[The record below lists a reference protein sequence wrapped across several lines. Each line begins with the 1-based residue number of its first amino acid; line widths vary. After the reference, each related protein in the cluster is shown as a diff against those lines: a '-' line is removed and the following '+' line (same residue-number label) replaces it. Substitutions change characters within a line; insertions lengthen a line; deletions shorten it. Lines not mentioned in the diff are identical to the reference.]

1 MKQFL
6 SRVLRGDATREQ
18 AKDTG
23 MALVLVFILA
33 WLFRRRDGYIGVAL
47 VLHLVTMVAPQVFR
61 PLAVVWFG
69 ISHVMGMIASRLVLS
84 VVFFVFVTP
93 VGIWRRV
100 MGADSLQLKSFGR
113 GRESVMKVRDHTFVG
128 QDLEQ
133 PY

>member
-1 MKQFL
+1 MNQFL
-6 SRVLRGDATREQ
+6 SRILRGDATREQ

-23 MALVLVFILA
+23 MAMVLVFLLA

-69 ISHVMGMIASRLVLS
+69 ISHVMGAIASRVVLS

-93 VGIWRRV
+93 VGVWRRV

-113 GRESVMKVRDHTFVG
+113 GRESVMKTRNHTYVA

>member
-1 MKQFL
+1 MKSFL
-6 SRVLRGDATREQ
+6 LRVLKGDATREQ

-23 MALVLVFILA
+23 MALVLIFILA

-61 PLAVVWFG
+61 PFAVVWFG
-69 ISHVMGMIASRLVLS
+69 ISHVMGAFASRVVLS

-93 VGIWRRV
+93 VGIWRRM
-100 MGADSLQLKSFGR
+100 MGADSLQLNSFGR
-113 GRESVMKVRDHTFVG
+113 SKESVMKARNHTYVA

>member
-6 SRVLRGDATREQ
+6 SRVLRGDASREQ

-23 MALVLVFILA
+23 MAMVLVFLLV
-33 WLFRRRDGYIGVAL
+33 WLLRRRDGYIGVAL
-47 VLHLVTMVAPQVFR
+47 ILQLVTMTAPQLFR

-69 ISHVMGMIASRLVLS
+69 LSHVMGAVASRVLLS
-84 VVFFVFVTP
+84 IVFFVFVTP

-113 GRESVMKVRDHTFVG
+113 GKQSVMKVRNHTFVG

>member
-6 SRVLRGDATREQ
+6 SRILRGDATREQ

>member
-6 SRVLRGDATREQ
+6 SRVLKGDATKEQ

-23 MALVLVFILA
+23 MAMVLLLILF
-33 WLFRRRDGYIGVAL
+33 WLFRHRDGYIGVAL
-47 VLHLVTMVAPQVFR
+47 ILHLVTMVAPQVFR

-69 ISHVMGMIASRLVLS
+69 LSHLMGIVASRVVLS
-84 VVFFVFVTP
+84 IVFFVFVTP

-100 MGADSLQLKSFGR
+100 MGADSLQLKAFKGS
-113 GRESVMKVRDHTFVG
+113 RESVMKVRNHTFVG

>member
-1 MKQFL
+1 MKEFL

-23 MALVLVFILA
+23 MALVLVFLLI

-47 VLHLVTMVAPQVFR
+47 IFQLVTMTAPQVFR
-61 PLAVVWFG
+61 PIAVVWFG
-69 ISHVMGMIASRLVLS
+69 ISHVMGAVASRVLLS
-84 VVFFVFVTP
+84 LVFFVFVTP
-93 VGIWRRV
+93 VGLWRRA
-100 MGADSLQLKSFGR
+100 MGADSLQLNSFGR
-113 GRESVMKVRDHTFVG
+113 GKESVMKVRNHTFVG

>member
-6 SRVLRGDATREQ
+6 TRVLKGDATREQ

-23 MALVLVFILA
+23 MAMVLVFLLV
-33 WLFRRRDGYIGVAL
+33 WLLRRRDGYIGVAL
-47 VLHLVTMVAPQVFR
+47 ILQLVTMTAPQLFR

-69 ISHVMGMIASRLVLS
+69 LSHVMGAVASRVLLS
-84 VVFFVFVTP
+84 IVFFVFVTP

-113 GRESVMKVRDHTFVG
+113 GKESVMKVRNHTFVG

>member
-1 MKQFL
+1 
-6 SRVLRGDATREQ
+6 
-18 AKDTG
+18 
-23 MALVLVFILA
+23 MAMVLVFLLA

-69 ISHVMGMIASRLVLS
+69 ISHVMGAIASRVVLS

-93 VGIWRRV
+93 VGVWRRV

-113 GRESVMKVRDHTFVG
+113 GRESVMKTRNHTYVA

>member
-6 SRVLRGDATREQ
+6 SRILRGDAAREQ

-69 ISHVMGMIASRLVLS
+69 ISHVMGMIASRVVLS

-93 VGIWRRV
+93 VGVWRRL
-100 MGADSLQLKSFGR
+100 MGADSLQLNSFGSS
-113 GRESVMKVRDHTFVG
+113 RESVMKVKNHTYVA

>member
-1 MKQFL
+1 
-6 SRVLRGDATREQ
+6 
-18 AKDTG
+18 
-23 MALVLVFILA
+23 MALVLVFLLV

-47 VLHLVTMVAPQVFR
+47 MFQLVTMTAPQVFR
-61 PLAVVWFG
+61 PIAVVWFG
-69 ISHVMGMIASRLVLS
+69 ISHVMGAIASRVLLS
-84 VVFFVFVTP
+84 LVFFVFVTP

-113 GRESVMKVRDHTFVG
+113 GKESVMKVRNHTFVG